1 MEMEKSKIRE
11 ILHSMDMERRK
22 TVRPKFQEL
31 GLTVGEG
38 QAKILKCLLEQGSMT
53 QRQLADKC
61 MLDVTTMSRTLDK
74 LQGAGYLLRTVNPS
88 CRRSFLICITEKG
101 KEKAA
106 SVQKIFSDLD
116 EQIWQGISED
126 EMEVLYQ
133 TLQKIMKNFKDD

>member
-1 MEMEKSKIRE
+1 MEKSKIRE
-11 ILHSMDMERRK
+11 ILHSMDVERRK
-22 TVRPKFQEL
+22 IVRPKFQEM

-126 EMEVLYQ
+126 EMEVLYH

>member
-1 MEMEKSKIRE
+1 MEKSKIRE
-11 ILHSMDMERRK
+11 ILHGMDIERRK
-22 TVRPKFQEL
+22 IVRPKFQEL

-88 CRRSFLICITEKG
+88 CRRSFLVCITEKG

-126 EMEVLYQ
+126 EMEVLYH
-133 TLQKIMKNFKDD
+133 TLQKIMRNFKDD

>member
-1 MEMEKSKIRE
+1 MEKSKIRE
-11 ILHSMDMERRK
+11 ILHGMDMERRK
-22 TVRPKFQEL
+22 IVRPKFQEL

-88 CRRSFLICITEKG
+88 CRRSFLVCITEKG

-126 EMEVLYQ
+126 EMEVLYH
-133 TLQKIMKNFKDD
+133 TLQKIMRNFKDD

>member
-1 MEMEKSKIRE
+1 MEKSKIRE

-106 SVQKIFSDLD
+106 SVQKIFSNLD

>member
-1 MEMEKSKIRE
+1 M
-11 ILHSMDMERRK
+11 
-22 TVRPKFQEL
+22 
-31 GLTVGEG
+31 GEG

-126 EMEVLYQ
+126 EMEVLYH

>member
-1 MEMEKSKIRE
+1 MEKSKIRE
-11 ILHSMDMERRK
+11 ILHGMDMERRK
-22 TVRPKFQEL
+22 IVRPKFQEL

>member
-1 MEMEKSKIRE
+1 MEKSKIRE

>member
-1 MEMEKSKIRE
+1 MEKSKIRE
-11 ILHSMDMERRK
+11 ILHSMDIERRK
-22 TVRPKFQEL
+22 IVRPKFQEL

-53 QRQLADKC
+53 QRELADRC
-61 MLDVTTMSRTLDK
+61 LLDVTTMSRTLDK

-126 EMEVLYQ
+126 EMEVLYH
-133 TLQKIMKNFKDD
+133 TLQKITKNLKND

>member
-1 MEMEKSKIRE
+1 MEKSKIRE

-53 QRQLADKC
+53 QCQLADKC

-133 TLQKIMKNFKDD
+133 TLQKIMKNFKND